1 MKKYEIFAEDVI
13 SMLQTAYEYLR
24 SSVDEINNLNVF
36 PVPDGDTGTNMLLT
50 LGSVVTALEAKKP
63 VDFPAIAETATQAAL
78 LGARGNSGVILSQ
91 IVKGLFTPLKEGSF
105 SSLGVRELAT
115 CFETASQTAYRA
127 IAKPVE
133 GTILTVIRKTAEA
146 AKKLKKKRKMDLP
159 QMLDLLVDAAEQ
171 ALRETPELLPVLK
184 EAGVIDAGGLGLVLI
199 VIAFRDY
206 LNDSIDEASL
216 QKHRVGSLQKTFS
229 QEEINFTYCTE
240 ILLRSNILDID
251 LATSYLNSK
260 GDSVIAIRDDEVIK
274 IHVHTDVPAEVINH
288 FASFG
293 DFIDI
298 KVNNMRLQ
306 TEEANRKRESGQP
319 EIRTAQKKERK
330 ISIVAVS
337 QGEGLKE
344 IFRSL
349 SADIVVEG
357 GQTMNPSSKELLDAI
372 ESAPSDNVIVLPN
385 NRNIILSAE
394 QAAAL
399 SKKNVQII
407 PSKTIQ
413 QGLQALL
420 NFNEEFSLEQNT
432 ERMKKALNEVV
443 SIDITRSVKDSTLN
457 GLKIEKDDYIGIL
470 DNNIVAANKDLVLT
484 LVKTLEKASADDA
497 SFITIFTGKD
507 LADEEIEIIKATIE
521 KNFPDVEFEVKFG
534 GQHHYPLFI
543 ALER

>member
-1 MKKYEIFAEDVI
+1 MKKYEINANDII
-13 SMLQTAYEYLR
+13 SMFQAAYEYLR

-63 VDFPAIAETATQAAL
+63 NDLQIIAETATQAAL

-91 IVKGLFTPLKEGSF
+91 IIKGFFTPLKEEKLET
-105 SSLGVRELAT
+105 LGVKEIAT
-115 CFETASQTAYRA
+115 CFETANHTAYRA
-127 IAKPVE
+127 IARPVE

-146 AKKLKKKRKMDLP
+146 SKKLKKKKKIDLP
-159 QMLDLLVDAAEQ
+159 QMLNNLVETAEQ

-184 EAGVIDAGGLGLVLI
+184 EAGVVDAGGLGLV
-199 VIAFRDY
+199 VILRAFRDY
-206 LNDSIDEASL
+206 INDTIDIVSL
-216 QKHRVGSLQKTFS
+216 QKNRIGNLQKTFS

-251 LATSYLNSK
+251 LATSFLNSK
-260 GDSVIAIRDDEVIK
+260 GDSVIAIRDGDVIK
-274 IHVHTDVPAEVINH
+274 IHVHTDVPAEVISH

-306 TEEANRKRESGQP
+306 TEEANKKREQEAFSLRQ
-319 EIRTAQKKERK
+319 ASQKSKPMAV
-330 ISIVAVS
+330 VAVS
-337 QGEGLKE
+337 QGEGLREVFK
-344 IFRSL
+344 SL
-349 SADIVVEG
+349 GADVIVEG
-357 GQTMNPSSKELLDAI
+357 GQTMNPSSKEILDAI
-372 ESAPSDNVIVLPN
+372 DRAPSNNVILLPN
-385 NRNIILSAE
+385 NKNIILSAE
-394 QAAAL
+394 QAAVL
-399 SKKNVQII
+399 SNKNVYII

-420 NFNEEFSLEQNT
+420 NFNEELSLEQNIET
-432 ERMKKALNEVV
+432 MKKALNEVV
-443 SIDITRSVKDSTLN
+443 SIDITRSIKDSNVN
-457 GLKIEKDDYIGIL
+457 GIKIEKDDYVGII
-470 DNNIVAANKDLVLT
+470 DNEIVAANKDLVLT
-484 LVKTLEKASADDA
+484 LVKTLEKASAEDA

-507 LADEEIEIIKATIE
+507 LNEEEIEIIKSAIE